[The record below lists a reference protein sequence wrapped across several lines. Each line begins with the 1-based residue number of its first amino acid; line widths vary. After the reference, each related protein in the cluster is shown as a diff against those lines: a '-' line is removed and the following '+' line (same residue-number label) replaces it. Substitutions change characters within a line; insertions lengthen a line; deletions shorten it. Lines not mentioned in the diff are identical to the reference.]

1 MDLESS
7 GNWTNGGAV
16 AENLQTRF
24 FLAALAAA
32 ASIVAASPHAVAQA
46 VEADSLP
53 PAQVVVVRAVSAC
66 FSATIHVTGF
76 IVPRAE
82 AIVSFDLPG
91 YKISEIL
98 VGEGD
103 KVASG
108 QVMVR
113 LTPVSNE
120 GSGGATTLKSPA
132 SGLVT
137 RSTATIAAT
146 ASPMPGEPL
155 FRIAIDNDIELE
167 ADIPSIHI
175 PMLSVGQTAH
185 VQIEDSQELP
195 GRVRLVPAA
204 VDKRT
209 QLGKARLS
217 LERAPRVRL
226 GMFARATIDADRSC
240 GISVPR
246 SAVTYRT
253 EGTSVQVVKGNV
265 VEMRRVQIGFQSDV
279 DTEIRGGVGE
289 GDMVVSNAGSSLRDG
304 DKVNPIADT
313 TRSGQR

>member
-1 MDLESS
+1 MKFFFSVL
-7 GNWTNGGAV
+7 V
-16 AENLQTRF
+16 AATVM
-24 FLAALAAA
+24 
-32 ASIVAASPHAVAQA
+32 IAASPRAIAQT

-53 PAQVVVVRAVSAC
+53 PAQVVVVRAVGAC

-82 AIVSFDLPG
+82 AIVNFDLAG
-91 YKISEIL
+91 YKIAEIL
-98 VGEGD
+98 VAEGD

-108 QVMVR
+108 QILVR
-113 LTPVSNE
+113 LSAVSGE
-120 GSGGATTLKSPA
+120 GSATTLKSPA
-132 SGLVT
+132 AGVVT

-146 ASPMPGEPL
+146 APPMPAEPL
-155 FRIAIDNDIELE
+155 FRIAIDNDVELE

-175 PMLSVGQTAH
+175 PMLSSGQAARI
-185 VQIEDSQELP
+185 QIEDSQELS

-204 VDKRT
+204 IDQRT

-217 LERAPRVRL
+217 LERASRVRL

-253 EGTSVQVVKGNV
+253 EGTSVQIVRGNIIQT
-265 VEMRRVQIGFQSDV
+265 RRVQIGFHSDT
-279 DTEIRGGVGE
+279 DTEVRDGVRD
-289 GDMVVSNAGSSLRDG
+289 GDMVVASAGSSLRDG
-304 DKVNPIADT
+304 DKVNPIADA
-313 TRSGQR
+313 TRGEQR